1 MARPPKGYGAELP
14 HIEMIKNRHFLVETH
29 INLKKRLPKDLAAD
43 IAKHFAAAKPL
54 VVWLREAVK

>member
-1 MARPPKGYGAELP
+1 
-14 HIEMIKNRHFLVETH
+14 MIKNRHFLVETH